1 MLEILVDKTICI
13 TRGDIAS
20 FDVSANTKDGEPYVF
35 QENDVVRFQVFKKKD
50 CAAVV
55 IKKDVVVKEKSNSV
69 TLQLVTEDT
78 RFGEVIHKPVE
89 YWYEVVVNP
98 ETAPQTIIG
107 YDEEG
112 EKIFRMYPEGVS
124 E

>member
-35 QENDVVRFQVFKKKD
+35 QEGDVVRFQVFKKKD
-50 CAAVV
+50 CAAVM

>member
-1 MLEILVDKTICI
+1 MFEILADKTICI
-13 TRGDIAS
+13 TRGDIAD
-20 FDVSANTKDGEPYVF
+20 FDVSAKLKDGSFYNFREG
-35 QENDVVRFQVFKKKD
+35 DVVRFQVFNKKD
-50 CAAVV
+50 CADVK
-55 IKKDVVVKEKSNSV
+55 IKKDFDIEAETESV
-69 TLQLVTEDT
+69 NIHLATEDT

-98 ETAPQTIIG
+98 DTAPQTIIG

-112 EKIFRMYPEGVS
+112 EKIYRVYPEGVS

>member
-1 MLEILVDKTICI
+1 MFQILKDKTICI
-13 TRGDIAS
+13 TRGDIAN
-20 FDVSANTKDGEPYVF
+20 FDVFAKLKDGNPYVF
-35 QENDVVRFQVFKKKD
+35 HVGDIVRFQVFKKKD
-50 CAAVV
+50 CTSVV
-55 IKKDVVVKEKSNSV
+55 IKKDFNVEAESESV
-69 TLQLVTEDT
+69 SIYLATEDT

-98 ETAPQTIIG
+98 DTAPQTIIG

-112 EKIFRMYPEGVS
+112 EKIYRMYPEGVS